1 MELAVTRSAVLVLV
15 GAHSD
20 HQRRSLG
27 KAVVTEGL
35 RWLKRVGATRALANR
50 YDTQANALYASVP
63 GLKHDLSPSWGRE
76 WQTGRM
82 NTSK

>member
-35 RWLKRVGATRALANR
+35 RWLKRVER
-50 YDTQANALYASVP
+50 P
-63 GLKHDLSPSWGRE
+63 GH
-76 WQTGRM
+76 WQTDMIHRRRLVRVGARPKAL
-82 NTSK
+82 NFSELAS